1 MVTEAV
7 VAAAPALDAVPTS
20 PAKQQMAGAALS
32 PSKAVVAAAAS
43 SSPAPAP
50 PAPPSTSTPAPAQ
63 ATPAAERDAQ
73 KSYWEQHSKVP
84 TVEAMML
91 DSKAAEIDRM
101 ERPEVR
107 VVLSLLR
114 GRGGRGGRGSS
125 SQSRSRPTDR
135 PPRAPSTGAVDL
147 RDHRP
152 HPGDRLDRARGRE
165 TSTKQRRRRPLAR
178 AAASLTARPTDDTTQ
193 NQTNLGPR
201 HPRPRRRQARPRAGG
216 RHRALHGRSLQRG
229 RQPRHGR

>member
-1 MVTEAV
+1 V

-20 PAKQQMAGAALS
+20 PAKQQQMAGAFA

-43 SSPAPAP
+43 SSPAPP
-50 PAPPSTSTPAPAQ
+50 PPPCSSSSPAPA

-107 VVLSLLR
+107 TRGWCCRREGERRTRLLSLLHAR
-114 GRGGRGGRGSS
+114 DW
-125 SQSRSRPTDR
+125 PTAPGKPPVLGPR
-135 PPRAPSTGAVDL
+135 PPRSPPPSGRPFRSRAGA
-147 RDHRP
+147 RQHQ
-152 HPGDRLDRARGRE
+152 
-165 TSTKQRRRRPLAR
+165 KQKN
-178 AAASLTARPTDDTTQ
+178 AAAVVAAAALSP
-193 NQTNLGPR
+193 
-201 HPRPRRRQARPRAGG
+201 PRA
-216 RHRALHGRSLQRG
+216 
-229 RQPRHGR
+229 QPTTTPKTKRT